1 MRFAHLGDC
10 HLGGWRFPELE
21 KLNLQS
27 FQYALD
33 MCVKNKVDFIL
44 IAGDLFD
51 SAYPTIDTIKE
62 AFNEFRKVKEA
73 NIPVFLIAGSHD
85 YSVSGKSFL
94 DVLEKAGFAKN
105 VFQSEERNNQ
115 IILQPTIYKNVAL
128 YGYPGKKSGLEVQ
141 DIEKIKLQDSP
152 GLFRIL
158 MLHTTLRDAIGALP
172 IPAVDQQKLPKVDYL
187 ALAHLHINYNRDGR
201 VYCGPTFPNNS
212 GELEILK
219 GGSFYFV
226 DTETGEIERKEIK
239 LKEVEVLDLEIKDAL
254 TASDQAIEQLK
265 KQNLKDK
272 IIILKLKGLLQR
284 GRVSD
289 INFSKIEKFAKEQ
302 DVYILLKNITKLQAP
317 ESEIEIELKSD
328 NIETEIISTF
338 QEENPSRFNYLITQ
352 LMSAFQMEKKEDEK
366 TRVFEDRLLSESKK
380 IIEDFLKTEVITHET

>member
-1 MRFAHLGDC
+1 
-10 HLGGWRFPELE
+10 
-21 KLNLQS
+21 
-27 FQYALD
+27 
-33 MCVKNKVDFIL
+33 MCIKRKVDFIL

-62 AFNEFRKVKEA
+62 TFNEFRKVKEA
-73 NIPVFLIAGSHD
+73 NIPIFLIAGSHD

-105 VFQSEERNNQ
+105 IFQSEERNDQ

-152 GLFRIL
+152 GLFSIL
-158 MLHTTLRDAIGALP
+158 MLHTTLRDAIGSLP
-172 IPAVDQQKLPKVDYL
+172 IPAVDPQKLPKVDYL
-187 ALAHLHINYNRDGR
+187 ALAHLHINYNKDNR

-226 DTETGEIERKEIK
+226 DTETGEIERQEIK
-239 LKEVEVLDLEIKDAL
+239 LKEVMVLDLEIKDAL
-254 TASDQAIEQLK
+254 TATDQVIEQLK
-265 KQNLKDK
+265 KQNLKDR
-272 IIILKLKGLLQR
+272 IIILKLKGILQR

-289 INFSKIEKFAKEQ
+289 INFSNIEKFVKEQ
-302 DVYILLKNITKLQAP
+302 DAYILLKNITKLQSP
-317 ESEIEIELKSD
+317 ESEIEMELKSE
-328 NIETEIISTF
+328 NIEAEIISTF
-338 QEENPSRFNYLITQ
+338 QEENPSKFNYLITQ

-380 IIEDFLKTEVITHET
+380 IIEDFLKTEVITHEI